1 MGNRLKKAMQALG
14 LVLLITVACL
24 AFMPWKMTD
33 VIDGLDKVERCVVLR
48 YDLDYSTAYPQ
59 DVQLESVKTALSAAT
74 GHFDRNRDSLVYK
87 GEAPLYR
94 IYFWTEE
101 GRISDVWLC
110 DTAFFHNGAQYVLDE
125 AAAAAVNAALASCFS

>member
-1 MGNRLKKAMQALG
+1 M
-14 LVLLITVACL
+14 
-24 AFMPWKMTD
+24 
-33 VIDGLDKVERCVVLR
+33 VLR

-110 DTAFFHNGAQYVLDE
+110 DTAFFYNGAQYVLDE